1 MKKII
6 LLTALTAFAFACK
19 EKSGSRRHSEIPINQ
34 KIDTLMK
41 EAGAATDDNKK
52 AALYG
57 ELSELFIE
65 KGDYRQAM
73 LHARLGEK
81 ANPTQKQ
88 CLTSIAEAQLA
99 EGKIDEAAATLK
111 DVLQR
116 HPTYGRAHFVQ
127 GNLAA
132 SRNDFAGALKSY
144 ATAEKDK
151 FSDNRLLLNMGGVA
165 IRANKAGNAV
175 KIYERL
181 LATAPELAEAHLG
194 AGIASQKA
202 GKKGDAK
209 KHFEKYIALAPNS
222 SETNRVK
229 IWLKAL

>member
-6 LLTALTAFAFACK
+6 LLTALPVFFFACK
-19 EKSGSRRHSEIPINQ
+19 EKAGPKRHAEIPINR
-34 KIDTLMK
+34 KIDALLK
-41 EAGAATDDNKK
+41 EAAAATDDNKK
-52 AALYG
+52 AALFG
-57 ELSELFIE
+57 EVSELFIE

-73 LHARLGEK
+73 VNARLGEK

-99 EGKIDEAAATLK
+99 EGKTDEAAVTLK

-116 HPTYGRAHFVQ
+116 HPAYGRAHFVQ
-127 GNLAA
+127 GNLLA
-132 SRNDFAGALKSY
+132 SRKDFSAALKSY
-144 ATAEKDK
+144 ATAEKNK
-151 FSDNRLLLNMGGVA
+151 FAEPRLLLNMGGA
-165 IRANKAGNAV
+165 ALRANKAGDAV

-181 LATAPELAEAHLG
+181 LGGQPDLAEAHLG

-209 KHFEKYIALAPNS
+209 KHFEKYMALAPNS
-222 SETNRVK
+222 SEASRVK